1 MLLNGIK
8 CGGFVTPQKDV
19 VEFSLAET
27 TIAAASALDGA
38 DLAITEDDGETVVAS
53 FKGYE
58 VTGVWESNGAVRL
71 RAARALEADSK
82 AAIEALETNL
92 ASVTAKVDDVE
103 EDVADVSAASADT
116 LQAVGELGV
125 DSAALQQSTAE
136 ILQAIGEL
144 GAMVAAMS
152 AEEPTE
158 PTE

>member
-1 MLLNGIK
+1 MLLNGIT

-19 VEFSLAET
+19 VEFSLADT
-27 TIAAASALDGA
+27 TIEDAGALDGA
-38 DLAITEDDGETVVAS
+38 DLELTEDDGETVVAS
-53 FKGYE
+53 FKGYA
-58 VTGVWESNGAVRL
+58 VVGVWQSAGAVRL
-71 RAARALEADSK
+71 RAARELEADSK
-82 AAIEALETNL
+82 SAIEALETNL
-92 ASVTAKVDDVE
+92 ASVTAKVGDVE
-103 EDVADVSAASADT
+103 QDVADVAAESADT

-152 AEEPTE
+152 ADAPTE

>member
-1 MLLNGIK
+1 MLLNGIQ

-19 VEFSLAET
+19 VEFSLSGT
-27 TIAAASALDGA
+27 TIEACGALDGL
-38 DLAITEDDGETVVAS
+38 DLVLTEDDGETVVAS
-53 FKGYE
+53 FAGYE
-58 VTGVWESNGAVRL
+58 VTGVWQSNGAVRL
-71 RAARALEADSK
+71 RAARELEADSK

-158 PTE
+158 